1 MKTFLKRL
9 NYKAISTDNHF
20 HTYECKISEGEKTLF
35 SEYNYYF
42 KLELLLKHQDKSLQK
57 HLFKEL
63 LSYTYLH
70 QICLKHPST

>member
-42 KLELLLKHQDKSLQK
+42 
-57 HLFKEL
+57 
-63 LSYTYLH
+63 
-70 QICLKHPST
+70 